1 MTKGLQLRA
10 LSVRYDK
17 ALAVDRIDFDAPP
30 GAITMLVGPNG
41 AGKSSCLNAVYGGV
55 PATGQVLLDGQDL
68 TRMTAME
75 RARHG
80 VALVPQGRQL
90 FMRMSVRENLEVMA
104 QLLGVDSTAIETALD
119 RFPILR
125 ERANQ
130 LAGVLSGGEQ
140 QMVAVSRALM
150 GRPRLLLLDEMVTG
164 LAPLVVR
171 RLVDTAVQMAATG
184 ATVVVAEPA
193 IGAVREF
200 VRGGGVMLRG
210 RIVAQAVGGG
220 ALDQAY
226 QKHMGVVA

>member
-1 MTKGLQLRA
+1 
-10 LSVRYDK
+10 
-17 ALAVDRIDFDAPP
+17 
-30 GAITMLVGPNG
+30 
-41 AGKSSCLNAVYGGV
+41 
-55 PATGQVLLDGQDL
+55 
-68 TRMTAME
+68 
-75 RARHG
+75 
-80 VALVPQGRQL
+80 
-90 FMRMSVRENLEVMA
+90 
-104 QLLGVDSTAIETALD
+104 
-119 RFPILR
+119 
-125 ERANQ
+125 
-130 LAGVLSGGEQ
+130 
-140 QMVAVSRALM
+140 M

>member
-1 MTKGLQLRA
+1 
-10 LSVRYDK
+10 
-17 ALAVDRIDFDAPP
+17 
-30 GAITMLVGPNG
+30 MLVGPNG